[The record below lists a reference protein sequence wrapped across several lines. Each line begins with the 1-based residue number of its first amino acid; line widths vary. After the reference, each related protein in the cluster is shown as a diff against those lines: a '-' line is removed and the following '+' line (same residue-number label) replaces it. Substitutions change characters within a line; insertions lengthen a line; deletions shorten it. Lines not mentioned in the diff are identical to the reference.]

1 MVPGA
6 VQMFCVIAGVTLF
19 ICLYQSLEQKEKKTI
34 QTTEIKNII
43 LIVIFIVQSVICSG
57 FMLVTRSSLL
67 LADRIL

>member
-6 VQMFCVIAGVTLF
+6 VQMFCVIAGVTLL
-19 ICLYQSLEQKEKKTI
+19 ICLYPSLEQKEKKTI

-43 LIVIFIVQSVICSG
+43 LIVIFIVQSVTCSV
-57 FMLVTRSSLL
+57 FMVVTRSSLL